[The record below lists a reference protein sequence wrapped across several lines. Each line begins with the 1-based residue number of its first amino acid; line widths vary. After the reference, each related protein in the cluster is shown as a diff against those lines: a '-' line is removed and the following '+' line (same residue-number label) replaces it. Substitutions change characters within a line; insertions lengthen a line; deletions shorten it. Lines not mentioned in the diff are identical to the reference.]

1 MMGLFPSSWQ
11 SKSHHASDP
20 MPVFDEFD
28 DPALEEGGRP
38 AVIQRL
44 DNLMADPVRRE
55 FSDPDVVA
63 YTDRQRDRLTD
74 ANGAPIRSDFEP
86 FRPAVQRSDI
96 RLESSVGSG
105 EANHPLA
112 VFNTKKLL
120 NKTGFHEFQPG
131 IEGMGEASP
140 RFLAD
145 LRRFQAAHDLAPDAT
160 AQPGGPT
167 VHMLTRKVFGTADGP
182 PPESESEHFAERF
195 AKDPNRTLS
204 GQLIF
209 GGPDATFIEASAKDE
224 FGGRE
229 RQSDQPFQ
237 PPQSIQ
243 QAEAKSKTS
252 QDDAAAREREE
263 ERKAIEAARA
273 EAKQREVT
281 VAMTREMGIDPKLA
295 FGVDRKTLFV
305 IAGIYGY
312 RHLNKRQ
319 QYALNRELEKLKRTN
334 TPLYTA
340 LTTYRADILVQPYW
354 RIASLSDSELRRAIT
369 ENRRLANYMDVFST
383 LPAEAGAAVGPMVAV
398 GGTAIVIGGVA
409 GTGIMLAIKYSATKR
424 AEQMQKL
431 LDQRRHRQAR

>member
-1 MMGLFPSSWQ
+1 
-11 SKSHHASDP
+11 

-28 DPALEEGGRP
+28 DPAFEDDERS
-38 AVIQRL
+38 AVIRRL
-44 DNLMADPVRRE
+44 ETLMADPVRQD
-55 FSDPDVVA
+55 FNDPDVTA

-86 FRPAVQRSDI
+86 FRPAVQRSDL
-96 RLESSVGSG
+96 RLESPVGAG

-112 VFNTKKLL
+112 VFNAKKLL
-120 NKTGFHEFQPG
+120 NKAGFHEFQPG

-145 LRRFQAAHDLAPDAT
+145 LRRFQTAHDLAPDAT

-167 VHMLTRKVFGTADGP
+167 VHMLTRKVFGPADGP

-204 GQLIF
+204 GQPIF
-209 GGPDATFIEASAKDE
+209 GGPDATFIEAGAKDE
-224 FGGRE
+224 IGGRD
-229 RQSDQPFQ
+229 RQSDQPFH

-252 QDDAAAREREE
+252 QGDAAAREREK

-281 VAMTREMGIDPKLA
+281 VAMPREMGIDPKLA

-305 IAGIYGY
+305 IASIYGY
-312 RHLNKRQ
+312 LHLNKQQ
-319 QYALNRELEKLKRTN
+319 QYAVNRELEKLKRTN

-340 LTTYRADILVQPYW
+340 LTTYRSDILTNPGW
-354 RIASLSDSELRRAIT
+354 HIASLSDSELRRKIT

-383 LPAEAGAAVGPMVAV
+383 LPAEAGAAIGPMVAV

-409 GTGIMLAIKYSATKR
+409 GSIIMVGIKYSATKR
-424 AEQMQKL
+424 AEQMEKL
-431 LDQRRHRQAR
+431 LDARDRRSKER